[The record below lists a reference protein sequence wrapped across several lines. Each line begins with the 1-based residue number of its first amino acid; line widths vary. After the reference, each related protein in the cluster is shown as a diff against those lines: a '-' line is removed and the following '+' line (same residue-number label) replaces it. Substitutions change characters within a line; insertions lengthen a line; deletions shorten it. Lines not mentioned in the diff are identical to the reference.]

1 MKKFFLKI
9 IKIFISKSFLEF
21 TVLGGI
27 NTFNTALF
35 STLFHYVLQENIAAF
50 FGYISSL
57 SIAFFINCK
66 IIFKKH
72 PSIRN
77 YIKFLISY
85 IPNFVI
91 YTLVTFVTINTLH
104 LPQFWATVLAAI
116 TGGPITYFI
125 IRMYAFGNKT
135 NIDDF

>member
-1 MKKFFLKI
+1 MKKKILKI
-9 IKIFISKSFLEF
+9 VKMFISKSFLEF

-35 STLFHYVLQENIAAF
+35 STLFHYILQENVAAF
-50 FGYISSL
+50 FGYILSL

-66 IIFKKH
+66 IIFKKR
-72 PSIRN
+72 PNIRS
-77 YIKFLISY
+77 YIRFLISY

-91 YTLVTFVTINTLH
+91 YTLVTFVTINTLQ

-125 IRMYAFGNKT
+125 IRIYAFGNKT
-135 NIDDF
+135 NIDEF